1 MCETDPVHWQLDI
14 YIVFDIL
21 ADMKPIVFLGNSL
34 DELRAFPDAA
44 RHQAGFQLNKVQRG
58 LMPDDFKPLS
68 TVGTGVQEIRVRDA
82 GGAYRIIYIAKLEDA
97 VYVLH
102 AFKKKTQR
110 TTKTDIEL
118 AKRRLAELLRK

>member
-1 MCETDPVHWQLDI
+1 MRRSDPVHWQLDKYI
-14 YIVFDIL
+14 YFDIL
-21 ADMKPIVFLGNSL
+21 ADMKPITFLGNPL

-44 RHQAGFQLNKVQRG
+44 RHEAGFQLDKVQRG

-68 TVGTGVQEIRVRDA
+68 TVGTGVQEIRLRETS
-82 GGAYRIIYIAKLEDA
+82 GTYRAIYIAKLENA

-110 TTKTDIEL
+110 ASKADIEL
-118 AKRRLAELLRK
+118 AKRRLAELVRK

>member
-44 RHQAGFQLNKVQRG
+44 RHQAGFQLYKVQRG

-82 GGAYRIIYIAKLEDA
+82 SGAYRVIYIAKLEDA

-110 TTKTDIEL
+110 ASKADIEL
-118 AKRRLAELLRK
+118 AKRRLAELVRK